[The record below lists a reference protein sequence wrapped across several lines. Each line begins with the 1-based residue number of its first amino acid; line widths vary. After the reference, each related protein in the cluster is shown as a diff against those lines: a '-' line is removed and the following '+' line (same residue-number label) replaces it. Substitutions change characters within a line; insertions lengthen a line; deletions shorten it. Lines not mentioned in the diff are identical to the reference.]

1 MRVILSIICGAV
13 LFSCASRKVAIV
25 KEETKTKTD
34 STSVVRIDSTS
45 TINNNIKIVENISEL
60 EIKPLNDSLPI
71 VIDGTSYFNA
81 VLKYKKQ
88 NKVLVDTSKKIVS
101 KNALK
106 QVSKYKQETKNIK
119 EKTVD
124 KKANYFVYLW
134 LLLIPIGM
142 YIYRKIKEKI
152 LL

>member
-1 MRVILSIICGAV
+1 MRIILYIICGAV
-13 LFSCASRKVAIV
+13 FFSCASRKVDV
-25 KEETKTKTD
+25 NKEVIKTNTD

-45 TINNNIKIVENISEL
+45 KINKNVYITENISEL

-81 VLKYKKQ
+81 VLKYKKA
-88 NKVLVDTSKKIVS
+88 NKVLLDTSTEKVS
-101 KNALK
+101 KNVLK
-106 QVSKYKQETKNIK
+106 QVYKTKQETKDIK
-119 EKTVD
+119 QKKVD

-134 LLLIPIGM
+134 LLIIPVGM
-142 YIYRKIKEKI
+142 YIYRQLKNKI

>member
-1 MRVILSIICGAV
+1 MVKQAILIFSI
-13 LFSCASRKVAIV
+13 LFVSCASRKVDV
-25 KEETKTKTD
+25 NKELTKINTD

-45 TINNNIKIVENISEL
+45 KINKNVYITENTSEL

-81 VLKYKKQ
+81 VLKYKKA
-88 NKVLVDTSKKIVS
+88 NKVLLDTSTEKVS
-101 KNALK
+101 KNVLK
-106 QVSKYKQETKNIK
+106 QVSKTKQETKDIK
-119 EKTVD
+119 QKKVD

-134 LLLIPIGM
+134 LLIIPVGM
-142 YIYRKIKEKI
+142 YIYRELKNKI

>member
-1 MRVILSIICGAV
+1 MRYLIILLLIT
-13 LFSCASRKVAIV
+13 SCASRKVDIS
-25 KEETKTKTD
+25 KQQIETKTD

-45 TINNNIKIVENISEL
+45 TINNNIKIIENISEL

-81 VLKYKKQ
+81 VLKYKKH

-106 QVSKYKQETKNIK
+106 QVSKSKEETKNIK

-124 KKANYFVYLW
+124 KKVNNFVYLW

-142 YIYRKIKEKI
+142 YLYIQLKNK
-152 LL
+152 LLL